1 MIDSIVLA
9 TTLLASSQQAAAPGA
24 CRPIL
29 TNASSPSR
37 SATAVYYDQARDSIA
52 ALYPRHRLLAE
63 RRSRQFGRI
72 EYSLVAY
79 QSDPTEP
86 VTISLLAVDWEAQ
99 HSWSLE
105 GLCSAGA
112 WPGGLIEAMVAL
124 GTLPGQTTTSDAAL
138 VEAVRSTVAREID
151 PALPPTSFDAWLTS
165 VLGSQVRVEWEVN
178 DCGEQTGNP
187 ALDRGRDFPTC
198 VQLRAELAGGRS
210 VILVLLAGSQRQ
222 QPAGAPGFHSGMV
235 IQPGG
240 RQLEIRRPGE
250 ITKPDGTTLRWKQA
264 HRRSRGVGC

>member
-1 MIDSIVLA
+1 MIDSILLA
-9 TTLLASSQQAAAPGA
+9 ATLLASSQQATARGE
-24 CRPIL
+24 CRPL
-29 TNASSPSR
+29 VTNASSPSR
-37 SATAVYYDQARDSIA
+37 SATAVYYEQARDSIA

-63 RRSRQFGRI
+63 RRSGQFGRI

-86 VTISLLAVDWEAQ
+86 VTISLLAVDWEARR
-99 HSWSLE
+99 SWSLE
-105 GLCSAGA
+105 SSCRVGA
-112 WPGGLIEAMVAL
+112 WPGGLIEAIVAL
-124 GTLPGQTTTSDAAL
+124 GTLPGQTTTSVAAL

-151 PALPPTSFDAWLTS
+151 QALPLISFDEWVTG

-198 VQLRAELAGGRS
+198 VQLRAELTGGRS
-210 VILVLLAGSQRQ
+210 VLVMLSAGSQRQ
-222 QPAGAPGFHSGMV
+222 QPAGAPGFHSGVV

-240 RQLEIRRPGE
+240 RQLEIRRPGDLPSM
-250 ITKPDGTTLRWKQA
+250 IGSADPAR
-264 HRRSRGVGC
+264 